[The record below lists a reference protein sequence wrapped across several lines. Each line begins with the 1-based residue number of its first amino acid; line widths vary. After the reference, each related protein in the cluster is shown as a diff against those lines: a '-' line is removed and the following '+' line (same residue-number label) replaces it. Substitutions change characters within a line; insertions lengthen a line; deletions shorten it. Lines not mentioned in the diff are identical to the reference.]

1 MLRLL
6 NHVPRFV
13 TVSGMQE
20 LVGLVMQ
27 AWAGL
32 HTRVLVVQHMT
43 ELVGHVT
50 EALAVLVMRALV
62 VPTTAVLAVQDTT
75 V

>member
-1 MLRLL
+1 M
-6 NHVPRFV
+6 
-13 TVSGMQE
+13 
-20 LVGLVMQ
+20 GLVMQ
-27 AWAGL
+27 AWEGL

-50 EALAVLVMRALV
+50 EALVVLVMRALV
-62 VPTTAVLAVQDTT
+62 VPTTAVLAAQDTT

>member
-1 MLRLL
+1 
-6 NHVPRFV
+6 
-13 TVSGMQE
+13 MQA

-27 AWAGL
+27 EWVGL
-32 HTRVLVVQHMT
+32 HTRVLAVLHMT
-43 ELVGHVT
+43 ESVGLATKALVD
-50 EALAVLVMRALV
+50 LVMRVLV